1 MTTRAQDETAVTPW
15 PLARRMVVGLAQ
27 PGGAVMAG
35 RAFDGAGLDDGSRV
49 VELAPGLGLA
59 SEAVLAR
66 APRTWTAI
74 EPDPLA
80 AEHLRKARAARGGLP
95 IPGREGPTKTRHV
108 VEAPVT
114 ATGLPDGQESVV
126 VADSLLGTLPD
137 AAARREVLAEAAR
150 ILRPGGRVAIHD
162 LGWGEGA
169 DAGVRDDL
177 AAAGIHP
184 LTAGEIRDD
193 LAAVGLVVVGTLEGP
208 LHLPSA
214 VKDVAREAG
223 PKLGMRVT
231 REMALYGALR
241 SAALAGQQALPR
253 RAVNLRAL
261 VAVAEVPLI
270 LGLRRPRR

>member
-15 PLARRMVVGLAQ
+15 PLARRMVVGLAE
-27 PGGAVMAG
+27 PGGPRMAN
-35 RAFDGAGLDDGSRV
+35 RALDAAGLDDGSRV

-59 SEAVLAR
+59 TETVLAR
-66 APRTWTAI
+66 DPRTWTAV

-95 IPGREGPTKTRHV
+95 IPGREAPTQTRHV

-114 ATGLPDGQESVV
+114 DTGLEDGTATVV
-126 VADSLLGTLPD
+126 VIDSLLGTLAD
-137 AAARREVLAEAAR
+137 AGERRRVLAEAAR
-150 ILRPGGRVAIHD
+150 MLRPGGRVAVHD
-162 LGWGEGA
+162 LAWGEGGGDEA
-169 DAGVRDDL
+169 RDDL

-184 LTAGEIRDD
+184 LTAAEVRAD
-193 LAAVGLVVVGTLEGP
+193 LEAAGLVVIGTLEGP
-208 LHLPSA
+208 LDLPA
-214 VKDVAREAG
+214 VMDVAKEAG
-223 PKLGMRVT
+223 PKIGLRVT
-231 REMALYGALR
+231 REMALNGDVR

-261 VAVAEVPLI
+261 VGVGEVPLI